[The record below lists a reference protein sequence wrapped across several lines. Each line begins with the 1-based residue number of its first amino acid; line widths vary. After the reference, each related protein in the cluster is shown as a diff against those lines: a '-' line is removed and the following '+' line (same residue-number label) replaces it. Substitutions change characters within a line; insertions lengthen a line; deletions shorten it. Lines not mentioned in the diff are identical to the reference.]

1 METQKK
7 FLIFSQKKAFIFQE
21 METPKS
27 SLYFRRELP
36 NSKNEKNPLLQAWK
50 FGRNDRFVTTSFPS
64 IIKDSN
70 NKSFHQIQ
78 LQNTNGFFANLT
90 GKHFYNLAY
99 KLHFLHTD
107 LPTLHKRA
115 CFSTTIPLLSIYLE
129 CSPTQ
134 CVIKNNA
141 MFFNWMCFTTIN

>member
-90 GKHFYNLAY
+90 GKHF
-99 KLHFLHTD
+99 
-107 LPTLHKRA
+107 
-115 CFSTTIPLLSIYLE
+115 
-129 CSPTQ
+129 
-134 CVIKNNA
+134 
-141 MFFNWMCFTTIN
+141 